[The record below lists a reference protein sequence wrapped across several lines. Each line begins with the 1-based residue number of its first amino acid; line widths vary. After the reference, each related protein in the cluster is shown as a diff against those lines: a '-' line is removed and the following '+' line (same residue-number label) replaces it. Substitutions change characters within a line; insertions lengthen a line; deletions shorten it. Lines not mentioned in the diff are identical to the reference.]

1 MTVCPAC
8 AGENAD
14 DARFCS
20 HCGRSLAA
28 GDAGGKAERRLVT
41 VLFADIMGSTPLG
54 EALDPEDLTEVLGA
68 YATAMREEIEAEGGT
83 VEKFIGDAVM
93 AAFGVPVAHEDD
105 PSRALRAALR
115 MRRRLSRLN
124 PELEGRFGVRLE
136 MRIGVNTGDV
146 VVTPDAGPEVGM
158 VTGDAVNAAARLE
171 QAADP
176 GQVLVAERTARSARG
191 FRFGDVGALDLRGKS
206 RPVETVELLE
216 GVEELPG
223 TPERGVP
230 GLRAPMVGRDSELDL
245 LRSLYGRLASSG
257 RAQLVT
263 IYGDPGIGKSRLTRE
278 LLAWAEG
285 EGEPP
290 TVLKGRCLPYGEA
303 ITYWPLAEILKTYT
317 GVLDSDPPAAAL
329 AKIAA
334 LADDVLAAVPD
345 PTRSAAV
352 LAFTFGLEDPHFG
365 LAGLPPRQVRLE
377 THEAWRAFFTGLTA
391 DRPAIAVIEDIHWAD
406 DPLLDLLEEL
416 ADRVAGPLL
425 FVCPSRPDLA
435 QRRVGWG
442 GGKRNFSS
450 IFLEPL
456 SHDDAASLVHDL
468 LAVEALPDETR
479 EAMLARAD
487 GNPLFLEEIVRHLI
501 DEGRIVRDGQRW
513 KATEAV
519 AEIVIPDTVQAVL
532 AARIDLLPPVERRA
546 LLSASVVGRVFW
558 TGSVAQLLGEGDETD
573 DVLARLEDRELV
585 LSQVGSRIAGE
596 REFLFKHVLT
606 RDVAYGTLARR
617 DRAHAHADVAT
628 WIESAAGERQ
638 REFADLLAHH
648 LGQAYEGFVTDP
660 GIPDERREAL
670 RHKSL
675 TAALAASAEARS
687 RMLID
692 KANGFAEAA
701 LDLAADAHERSLAL
715 EALGL
720 SALWDFR
727 GDDAWR
733 YLSQAVDE
741 RVAGGRDS
749 GEVLAMLCARAV
761 ESPTR
766 WPASLVS
773 QPDEHEVAR
782 YVQVGLEHA
791 DPEGEARVRLLLARS
806 LWIFAFKRGGFTEE
820 EAAAAKQAGEDASA
834 LAETLGRDDLA
845 SAALDGVMST
855 EFVLGLHGRTWPV
868 VERRLAIVE
877 RLTDPWEVGD
887 ALQTAADGALA
898 IGRYEDAR
906 RWASEG
912 FERARGGPDVWRA
925 GLAWRAIARFK
936 LGDWDGAV
944 EDFERMEAAR
954 ATTRFGSVGY
964 FTLTMWSCIAF
975 LNELRGSGAA
985 ADALVARVD
994 TEFAAATPTVRVVP
1008 WFARIRA
1015 HRGSGSALELIEESA
1030 SLRASKM
1037 GRGPTLE
1044 AHCDVVADL
1053 GRWELADE
1061 VAAEARAFAERAL
1074 LEALPFH
1081 VDRLE
1086 GRAALA
1092 RGDAS
1097 SALGALTRAGDGF
1110 TGLGARWDAAVAKL
1124 WLAEAQLAAGAP
1136 AVRESAEDAL
1146 SVFDELRSVRESEHA
1161 RSLLS
1166 RSE

>member
-1 MTVCPAC
+1 
-8 AGENAD
+8 
-14 DARFCS
+14 
-20 HCGRSLAA
+20 
-28 GDAGGKAERRLVT
+28 
-41 VLFADIMGSTPLG
+41 
-54 EALDPEDLTEVLGA
+54 
-68 YATAMREEIEAEGGT
+68 
-83 VEKFIGDAVM
+83 
-93 AAFGVPVAHEDD
+93 
-105 PSRALRAALR
+105 
-115 MRRRLSRLN
+115 
-124 PELEGRFGVRLE
+124 
-136 MRIGVNTGDV
+136 
-146 VVTPDAGPEVGM
+146 
-158 VTGDAVNAAARLE
+158 
-171 QAADP
+171 
-176 GQVLVAERTARSARG
+176 
-191 FRFGDVGALDLRGKS
+191 
-206 RPVETVELLE
+206 
-216 GVEELPG
+216 
-223 TPERGVP
+223 
-230 GLRAPMVGRDSELDL
+230 
-245 LRSLYGRLASSG
+245 
-257 RAQLVT
+257 
-263 IYGDPGIGKSRLTRE
+263 
-278 LLAWAEG
+278 
-285 EGEPP
+285 
-290 TVLKGRCLPYGEA
+290 
-303 ITYWPLAEILKTYT
+303 
-317 GVLDSDPPAAAL
+317 
-329 AKIAA
+329 
-334 LADDVLAAVPD
+334 
-345 PTRSAAV
+345 
-352 LAFTFGLEDPHFG
+352 
-365 LAGLPPRQVRLE
+365 
-377 THEAWRAFFTGLTA
+377 
-391 DRPAIAVIEDIHWAD
+391 
-406 DPLLDLLEEL
+406 
-416 ADRVAGPLL
+416 
-425 FVCPSRPDLA
+425 
-435 QRRVGWG
+435 
-442 GGKRNFSS
+442 
-450 IFLEPL
+450 
-456 SHDDAASLVHDL
+456 
-468 LAVEALPDETR
+468 
-479 EAMLARAD
+479 
-487 GNPLFLEEIVRHLI
+487 
-501 DEGRIVRDGQRW
+501 
-513 KATEAV
+513 
-519 AEIVIPDTVQAVL
+519 
-532 AARIDLLPPVERRA
+532 
-546 LLSASVVGRVFW
+546 
-558 TGSVAQLLGEGDETD
+558 
-573 DVLARLEDRELV
+573 
-585 LSQVGSRIAGE
+585 
-596 REFLFKHVLT
+596 
-606 RDVAYGTLARR
+606 
-617 DRAHAHADVAT
+617 
-628 WIESAAGERQ
+628 
-638 REFADLLAHH
+638 
-648 LGQAYEGFVTDP
+648 
-660 GIPDERREAL
+660 
-670 RHKSL
+670 
-675 TAALAASAEARS
+675 
-687 RMLID
+687 
-692 KANGFAEAA
+692 
-701 LDLAADAHERSLAL
+701 
-715 EALGL
+715 
-720 SALWDFR
+720 
-727 GDDAWR
+727 
-733 YLSQAVDE
+733 LSQAVDE

-766 WPASLVS
+766 WPASVVS

-782 YVQVGLEHA
+782 YVEIGLEHA

-994 TEFAAATPTVRVVP
+994 TELAAATPTVRVVP

-1015 HRGSGSALELIEESA
+1015 HRGSDSALELIEESA

-1053 GRWELADE
+1053 GRWDLADE

-1124 WLAEAQLAAGAP
+1124 WLAEAQLAASAP
-1136 AVRESAEDAL
+1136 AVRESAEEAL